1 MKKVAGMMLA
11 CILLIFPLSGCQNS
25 GESPTFETLS
35 VTFDG
40 GKTLS
45 MEMNQEAVRK
55 VVGEEPTETKE
66 EFGQIS
72 DDWDLDYSFY
82 VNYKTEEPYEVTKIS
97 LSFAD
102 IDFETSLGIAKGD
115 SVASIKEK
123 LGDLCTKSDSDES
136 TSYSYAFRYADGK
149 YEIVDPNKTIGE
161 LTGGS
166 KDIGLYSAT
175 FICEND
181 KVTGCYFSDHLA

>member
-1 MKKVAGMMLA
+1 MKKVVGIMLA
-11 CILLIFPLSGCQNS
+11 CVLLVFSLSGCQNS
-25 GESPTFETLS
+25 GGNRTFETLS

-55 VVGEEPTETKE
+55 VIGEEPTETKE
-66 EFGQIS
+66 EFGQLS
-72 DDWDLDYSFY
+72 DHWDLDYSFY
-82 VNYKTEEPYEVTKIS
+82 VHYKTEEPYKVTWIS
-97 LSFAD
+97 FPMAGV
-102 IDFETSLGIAKGD
+102 DFETSLGIAKGD

-123 LGDLCTKSDSDES
+123 LGDLYSQSDSDET

-161 LTGGS
+161 LMGDS
-166 KDIGLYSAT
+166 KDVGLYGVT
-175 FICEND
+175 FVCEND
-181 KVTGCYFSDHLA
+181 KVTRFYFSDHLA

>member
-11 CILLIFPLSGCQNS
+11 CILLVFSLSGCQNS

-55 VVGEEPTETKE
+55 VMEEEPTETTE

-136 TSYSYAFRYADGK
+136 TSYSYAFRYADGQ
-149 YEIVDPNKTIGE
+149 YEIVDPNKTIGG
-161 LTGGS
+161 LMGDS
-166 KDIGLYSAT
+166 KDIGLYGAT

-181 KVTGCYFSDHLA
+181 KVTRCYFSDHLA

>member
-1 MKKVAGMMLA
+1 MKKVVGIMLA
-11 CILLIFPLSGCQNS
+11 CVLLVFSLSGCQNS
-25 GESPTFETLS
+25 GESRTFETLS

-55 VVGEEPTETKE
+55 VIGEEPTETKE
-66 EFGQIS
+66 EMGQLS
-72 DDWDLDYSFY
+72 DDWDLDYALS
-82 VNYKTEEPYEVTKIS
+82 VKYKTEEPYKVTWIS
-97 LSFAD
+97 FPMAGV
-102 IDFETSLGIAKGD
+102 DFETSLGIAKGD

-161 LTGGS
+161 LMGDS
-166 KDIGLYSAT
+166 KDVGFYGAT
-175 FICEND
+175 FVCEND
-181 KVTGCYFSDHLA
+181 KVTRCYFSDHLA